1 MIRHANGREACSCT
15 RCLSR
20 QLQDPRGFWSSARP
34 AIGVVHAGGSQRDF
48 RSLSLA
54 MPAQVAISSSS
65 TAWPSAVDRK
75 RAREEQ
81 AVLYR
86 SRWKEV
92 APLAMQAPA
101 GALAYWLY
109 GAPSSEGDQTAKEGS
124 KAAATEAM
132 LEGDAR
138 LRQRHALVRRF
149 LGSKNRENAYVEFQL
164 RKKRGG
170 ARTRACR

>member
-1 MIRHANGREACSCT
+1 
-15 RCLSR
+15 
-20 QLQDPRGFWSSARP
+20 
-34 AIGVVHAGGSQRDF
+34 
-48 RSLSLA
+48 

-101 GALAYWLY
+101 GALAYWRQMGRL
-109 GAPSSEGDQTAKEGS
+109 PQRETMNEKEGS

-138 LRQRHALVRRF
+138 LRQRHALVRAPPRF
-149 LGSKNRENAYVEFQL
+149 FLS
-164 RKKRGG
+164 
-170 ARTRACR
+170 